1 MDVSGT
7 FTSNDYNLIGTDD
20 EGAFPEQANDVEE
33 ADPMLGPLQNNG
45 GTTETHELLIGSMA
59 YNGGDPADQFDDQ
72 IGQAVFEGIR
82 DIGAFEA
89 QDILLAIDDVSN
101 SGSGIVI
108 YPNPSQGLANIDIPQ
123 TFGSDIR
130 ITVIELGS
138 GKIVK
143 DFAAGAG
150 NNQVQFNGMANGVYI
165 IQIVSEAASSTHRLI
180 LAQ

>member
-1 MDVSGT
+1 
-7 FTSNDYNLIGTDD
+7 
-20 EGAFPEQANDVEE
+20 
-33 ADPMLGPLQNNG
+33 
-45 GTTETHELLIGSMA
+45 MA

-143 DFAAGAG
+143 DFTAGAG